1 MAELLEARVSD
12 AGPPPLEEVFRL
24 D

>member
-1 MAELLEARVSD
+1 MAELLDQRVPD
-12 AGPPPLEEVFRL
+12 GGPPALEEVFRL